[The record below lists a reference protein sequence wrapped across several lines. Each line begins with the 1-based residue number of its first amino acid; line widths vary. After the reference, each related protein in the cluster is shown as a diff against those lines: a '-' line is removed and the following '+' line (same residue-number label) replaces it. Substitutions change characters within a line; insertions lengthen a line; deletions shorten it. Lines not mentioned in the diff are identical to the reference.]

1 MISRLECPFYND
13 TYIFILYFR
22 RQVHNKQIRKYS
34 FSYQTNI
41 HTYILLLQRICLLAN
56 VREHVRKLR
65 YLQNNVMNKFQKVIE
80 KLISI
85 LLKIYRHERVHRR
98 PNLMVSSMTVNQQL
112 E

>member
-1 MISRLECPFYND
+1 MINKLE
-13 TYIFILYFR
+13 
-22 RQVHNKQIRKYS
+22 
-34 FSYQTNI
+34 NI
-41 HTYILLLQRICLLAN
+41 HFPTRQIFTHIFFFCKEFAFLAN

>member
-1 MISRLECPFYND
+1 
-13 TYIFILYFR
+13 
-22 RQVHNKQIRKYS
+22 
-34 FSYQTNI
+34 
-41 HTYILLLQRICLLAN
+41 
-56 VREHVRKLR
+56 
-65 YLQNNVMNKFQKVIE
+65 MNKFQKVIE

>member
-1 MISRLECPFYND
+1 MISKLE
-13 TYIFILYFR
+13 
-22 RQVHNKQIRKYS
+22 
-34 FSYQTNI
+34 NI
-41 HTYILLLQRICLLAN
+41 HFTTRQIFTHIFFLLQRICLLAN

>member
-1 MISRLECPFYND
+1 MY
-13 TYIFILYFR
+13 Y
-22 RQVHNKQIRKYS
+22 KQIRKYS